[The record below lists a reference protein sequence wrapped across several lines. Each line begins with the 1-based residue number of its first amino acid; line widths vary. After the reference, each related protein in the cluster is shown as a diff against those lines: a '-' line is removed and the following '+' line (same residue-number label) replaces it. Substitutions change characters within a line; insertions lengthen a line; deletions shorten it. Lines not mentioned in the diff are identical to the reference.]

1 MKLTEAR
8 IDSALHQIE
17 AQAVPENHPVMLQ
30 LSQLFGNHTFFLD
43 PGGLTIIEPAK
54 PDGEGR
60 PNGEGNSMGRVV
72 RLARW
77 ADETHTN
84 LTPHEREYTA
94 VTVML
99 DRAA

>member
-1 MKLTEAR
+1 MKGQTMKLTEAS
-8 IDSALHQIE
+8 IDSTLHQIE

-43 PGGLTIIEPAK
+43 RGGLAIIEPAK
-54 PDGEGR
+54 PDGEG
-60 PNGEGNSMGRVV
+60 SMGQVV

-84 LTPHEREYTA
+84 LTMQDREYTA
-94 VTVML
+94 VTVAL